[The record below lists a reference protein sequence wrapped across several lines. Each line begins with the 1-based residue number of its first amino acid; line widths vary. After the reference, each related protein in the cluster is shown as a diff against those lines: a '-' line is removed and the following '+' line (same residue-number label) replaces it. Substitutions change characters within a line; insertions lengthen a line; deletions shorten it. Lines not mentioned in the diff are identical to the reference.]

1 MSGLSARLVTA
12 GLDDIRGAKGLI
24 RGARSMRVAGF
35 SLRCVGISSHRFIVC
50 VVHLTSADSRAEQLV
65 SLQDDHTVTVSAA
78 KFVGP

>member
-1 MSGLSARLVTA
+1 
-12 GLDDIRGAKGLI
+12 
-24 RGARSMRVAGF
+24 MRVAGF